1 MAEGARRVVLAL
13 LLALPIAGCGL
24 PHPRHPDRPEITFAE
39 APLRLAV
46 GRIESENRY
55 RPPLT
60 APNVEHLFPV
70 SLAGNARRWG
80 ETRLNAAAGL
90 KDPADG
96 ERMARFTVERAEAV
110 AVAAAGAVA
119 WAGAGAEGLV
129 RARATTRLEIITPPG
144 QSLGSA
150 TADVMVEATIPPNLA
165 PEARMDAQQALTQA
179 LLARLDAAMTAA
191 VRARLGAFLK

>member
-1 MAEGARRVVLAL
+1 MAEGAGRVVLAL
-13 LLALPIAGCGL
+13 LLALPLPGCGL

-110 AVAAAGAVA
+110 AVVGAV
-119 WAGAGAEGLV
+119 AGAEGLV

-150 TADVMVEATIPPNLA
+150 TADVSVEATIPPNLA

>member
-13 LLALPIAGCGL
+13 LLAVPMAGCGL

-55 RPPLT
+55 RPPLA

-110 AVAAAGAVA
+110 AVAGAAAGAV
-119 WAGAGAEGLV
+119 AGAEGLV

-150 TADVMVEATIPPNLA
+150 TADVTVEATIPPNLA

>member
-1 MAEGARRVVLAL
+1 MPNTAERSRLIVLVL
-13 LLALPIAGCGL
+13 LLGLPAGCGL
-24 PHPRHPDRPEITFAE
+24 PQPRHPDRPEISFAE

-46 GRIESENRY
+46 GRIEAENRY

-90 KDPADG
+90 KDQSDG
-96 ERMARFTVERAEAV
+96 ERIARFTVERAEAV
-110 AVAAAGAVA
+110 AGPDHVI
-119 WAGAGAEGLV
+119 
-129 RARATTRLEIITPPG
+129 RARAVARLEILSPPD
-144 QSLGSA
+144 QNLGTA
-150 TADVMVEATIPPNLA
+150 TADVTAEAAIPPDLA
-165 PEARMDAQQALTQA
+165 PEARRDAQQALTQV
-179 LLARLDAAMTAA
+179 LLARLDAALTAA